1 MENEDIVRRFVEKR
15 NYFRKFS
22 LIAFAVPVVIAAVCY
37 GLFAEEITGAYSNMY
52 IAVIAVCGV
61 WLFIIDA
68 YIGVNLS
75 KCPVCH
81 RVIPTVRSGKHNNG
95 PLRPGNG
102 PLPRNCPC
110 CGTNFSKYNPG

>member
-22 LIAFAVPVVIAAVCY
+22 LIAIAVPVVIAAVCY

-52 IAVIAVCGV
+52 TAVILVCFL

-81 RVIPTVRSGKHNNG
+81 RVIPTIRSRKRRNG
-95 PLRPGNG
+95 PLRTGNG
-102 PLPRNCPC
+102 PLPRNCPY